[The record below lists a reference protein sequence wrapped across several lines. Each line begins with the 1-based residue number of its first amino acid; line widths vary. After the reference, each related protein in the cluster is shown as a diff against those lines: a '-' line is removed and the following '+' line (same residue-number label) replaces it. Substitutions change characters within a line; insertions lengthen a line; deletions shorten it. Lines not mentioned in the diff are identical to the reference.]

1 MRDEEK
7 RPTALLHSADDLR
20 KLIIEH
26 PDLPLLV
33 LASEDANS
41 GDYPYM
47 SCNSVSAEVGEFL
60 DCMQYID
67 DEHIF
72 TDRYEFEDK
81 ICDTMYDY
89 DGSDQ
94 EFEQEVE
101 RRVMEY
107 DPYWKPCIIVYVGN

>member
-47 SCNSVSAEVGEFL
+47 
-60 DCMQYID
+60 
-67 DEHIF
+67 
-72 TDRYEFEDK
+72 
-81 ICDTMYDY
+81 
-89 DGSDQ
+89 
-94 EFEQEVE
+94 
-101 RRVMEY
+101 
-107 DPYWKPCIIVYVGN
+107 